1 MATLGELAQLIRS
14 KNAGPWTL
22 TVDIMFPDARTFE
35 HVVASGAVT
44 PATVG
49 PLLGVDSD
57 QIDFFN
63 YAPANAIKFSFP
75 RRYPNGHPQ
84 DTDAFG
90 GQQFAPLVDLEI
102 PSPTVEPQQLG
113 AAGTLR

>member
-1 MATLGELAQLIRS
+1 MAALGELAQLIRS

-22 TVDIMFPDARTFE
+22 TVDIMFPDAQTFE

-44 PATVG
+44 PAAVG
-49 PLLGVDSD
+49 PLLGVDPGL
-57 QIDFFN
+57 IEMFN

-75 RRYPNGHPQ
+75 RQYPNGHPE

-102 PSPTVEPQQLG
+102 PSPNAEPQQTA
-113 AAGTLR
+113 AAGALR